1 MKIPKLT
8 KYQLIIEIIALLLLL
23 ACVVA
28 TLICYPS
35 LPEQVPS
42 HYDINGNIDK
52 WSSRGNVFVVLA
64 IDAAM
69 YLLLVGMLFFP
80 KALKPNTLRP
90 LDMRYQAQI
99 QHETISM
106 MAECTL
112 FCVLLF
118 GYIQLFSLMQKPMI
132 TWPMWVIVAL
142 VLVSCLIRTKRLS
155 KYTLSK

>member
-1 MKIPKLT
+1 MRIPNLT
-8 KYQLIIEIIALLLLL
+8 TYQKVIEIISLLILL
-23 ACVVA
+23 ACIIA
-28 TLICYPS
+28 TLVCYPS

-52 WSSRGNVFVVLA
+52 WSDRGSALMVMGFD
-64 IDAAM
+64 IAM

-112 FCVLLF
+112 FCVLLL

-132 TWPMWVIVAL
+132 TWPIWIIVAL
-142 VLVSCLIRTKRLS
+142 ILVSCLIRTKRLS
-155 KYTLSK
+155 KYTLK